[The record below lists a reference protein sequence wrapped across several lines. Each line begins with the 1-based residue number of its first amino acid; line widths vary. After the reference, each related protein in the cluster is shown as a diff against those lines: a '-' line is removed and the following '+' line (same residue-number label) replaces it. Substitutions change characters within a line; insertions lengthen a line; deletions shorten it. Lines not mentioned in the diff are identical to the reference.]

1 VHARDHSNNKLNHY
15 YDSVGRYSNLPFLTP
30 IPRQVH
36 ACLNHGPAT
45 HITMDPTYFTCTL
58 GQAAELG
65 NQQSQNNVND
75 FVEAQAKANPDRP
88 AVGFPAPSTK
98 DPKGDWT
105 YQSYTFSEILT
116 GSVNTAKQLLSENP
130 ETLSK
135 RSTVGLLCPST
146 PEFLFI
152 WLALMRLGHA
162 VLLIAPQCQ
171 PAAIKNLCEQCEV
184 SLLLHDEVYAEL
196 AKEAAAHDGA
206 TITAQGLPFTQDK
219 TLADILSQ
227 PLGDLPAP
235 SPAVQ
240 QDDVAYLH
248 HTSGTSSG
256 MPKPIPQPHR
266 AAVCVLPSFESGKD
280 NATFTTTPLYHGGI
294 ADLFRAWTS
303 SALIWLFPGKAV
315 PITATNVVR
324 CLDVAAEA
332 ASQDSLTP
340 PVKYFSSV
348 PYVLQ
353 MLEADAAGLKHLQ
366 SMSIVGVGGAALP
379 AEIGEKLVKQGV
391 NLISRFGSAECGF
404 LMSSHRDYSKDGE
417 WQHLRLPSD
426 AVFVRFEARSDNLSE
441 LVVLPGWPHMAKK
454 NRDDGAFA
462 TADLFEPHA
471 TIEGA
476 WKYHS
481 RADSQ
486 LTLITGK
493 KFDPAPL
500 EATIATSDLV
510 EDALIFGT
518 GKPYPGAL
526 LFRSAKAQKMSDEEF
541 IRELWPAIDKL
552 NNESQDHARVSQ
564 GMLVAMSVLTQ
575 PLEKSSKGTIL
586 RGAAEKR
593 FSKEIEGAYGEI
605 DGSEESD
612 VKDDD
617 LTETIRSIVTK
628 VAPRKTDLTNDTDL
642 FSYGIDSVAG
652 MQIRGRLRQL
662 LPADMRDL
670 PITVVEDYQTVSG
683 LADYVL
689 KRRHG
694 QDVGPGGSPDDEL
707 ALMRQLVEEYS
718 NFQSA
723 EAKTTTSTSNG
734 DTDSKDDER
743 DVVVLT
749 GATGALGAHVLD
761 QYRSLASVR
770 KVYCLVR
777 GADTHAAVERVAK
790 ALEYRKLRTLDDD
803 PDDKV
808 VVLPANLADDRLGLD
823 NETYSA
829 VAREVTIIM
838 HVAWSVNFRMKLRS
852 FVKDSIGGLSH
863 LVSLALAAPA
873 SRPAPRIAFCSSVAS
888 VMSYP
893 ASTIPEVLVD
903 DPAAA
908 SELGYSRS
916 KWVAEHVC
924 ARANGHPRLA
934 GRVGVF
940 RVGQLAGASDTG
952 VWNAKEAWPLM
963 LSSVQETG
971 ALPDL
976 AGEVLDWLPVDT
988 AATAMIQGAE
998 RTIGSES
1005 ESLEIYHVVN
1015 YHSKPEWSDLLRWV
1029 KERQDFETLSPA
1041 AWVAKLELLR
1051 EKGSQHPAL
1060 QLLEFWKQAYQ
1071 STEDALAG
1079 RKTFSTK
1086 RSIELPALRTVNAVD
1101 EEYFERLWKWIREA
1115 V

>member
-1 VHARDHSNNKLNHY
+1 
-15 YDSVGRYSNLPFLTP
+15 
-30 IPRQVH
+30 
-36 ACLNHGPAT
+36 
-45 HITMDPTYFTCTL
+45 MDPTYFTCTL

-65 NQQSQNNVND
+65 NQQSQNNVNE
-75 FVEAQAKANPDRP
+75 FVEAQAKANPDGP

-98 DPKGDWT
+98 DPKGEWT
-105 YQSYTFSEILT
+105 YQSYNFSQIFT
-116 GSVNTAKQLLSENP
+116 GSVNTAKQLLSDNP
-130 ETLSK
+130 KMLLKS
-135 RSTVGLLCPST
+135 STVGILCPST
-146 PEFLFI
+146 PEFLFV

-184 SLLLHDEVYAEL
+184 SLLLHDEIYADL

-206 TITAQGLPFTQDK
+206 TITAQGLPFGEGK
-219 TLADILSQ
+219 TLSDIITQ
-227 PLGDLPAP
+227 PIGDLLPP
-235 SPAVQ
+235 SPITQ
-240 QDDVAYLH
+240 QDEVAYLH

-332 ASQDSLTP
+332 ASKGSSTP

-353 MLEADAAGLKHLQ
+353 MLEADPIGLKHLQ

-379 AEIGEKLVKQGV
+379 AEIGDKLVKNGV

-417 WQHLRLPSD
+417 WQHLRLSKD
-426 AVFVRFEARSDNLSE
+426 AAFVRFEARSDNLSE
-441 LVVLPGWPHMAKK
+441 LIVLPGWPHMAKK

-500 EATIATSDLV
+500 EAAIATSDMV
-510 EDALIFGT
+510 EDVLIFGN
-518 GKPYPGAL
+518 GKPYPGAMI
-526 LFRSAKAQKMSDEEF
+526 FRSAKAQKLSDDDF
-541 IRELWPAIDKL
+541 VKDIWPAIEKL
-552 NNESQDHARVSQ
+552 NNDSQDHARVSQ
-564 GMLVAMSVLTQ
+564 GMLVAMPVLEW

-593 FSKEIEGAYGEI
+593 FSKEIEGAYGET
-605 DGSEESD
+605 DSSD
-612 VKDDD
+612 KTNVKDED
-617 LTETIRSIVTK
+617 LTETIRSIVIK
-628 VAPRKTDLTNDTDL
+628 VAPRKTYLTNRTDL

-662 LPADMRDL
+662 LPADKRDL
-670 PITVVEDYQTVSG
+670 PITIVEDYQTVSG

-694 QDVGPGGSPDDEL
+694 QDVADADDEL
-707 ALMRQLVEEYS
+707 PLMRQLVEEYS
-718 NFQSA
+718 NFHPA
-723 EAKTTTSTSNG
+723 EAETTTSISNG
-734 DTDSKDDER
+734 DTSSKDDGR

-770 KVYCLVR
+770 RVYCLVR

-790 ALEYRKLRTLDDD
+790 ALEYRKLRALADD

-808 VVLPANLADDRLGLD
+808 VVLPAHLADARLGLD
-823 NETYSA
+823 DETYSA
-829 VAREVTIIM
+829 VAREVTVIM

-852 FVKDSIGGLSH
+852 FAKDNIGGLSH
-863 LVSLALAAPA
+863 LFSLALAAPA

-893 ASTIPEVLVD
+893 SPTIPEVLVD
-903 DPAAA
+903 DPAVA

-924 ARANGHPRLA
+924 ARANGQPRLA

-971 ALPDL
+971 ALPELD
-976 AGEVLDWLPVDT
+976 GEVLDWLPVDT

-998 RTIGSES
+998 RTIGDES
-1005 ESLEIYHVVN
+1005 GGLQVYHVVN
-1015 YHSKPEWSDLLRWV
+1015 YHTRPEWSELLRWV
-1029 KERQDFETLSPA
+1029 KERQDFETLSPS
-1041 AWVAKLELLR
+1041 AWVAKLEQLA

-1060 QLLEFWKQAYQ
+1060 QLLEHWKRAYASDQ
-1071 STEDALAG
+1071 SGQEVEAGRSGIEGTEGAPTTRTE
-1079 RKTFSTK
+1079 RKTFAVQ
-1086 RSIELPALRTVNAVD
+1086 RSIERLPALRTVEPVSAA
-1101 EEYFERLWKWIREA
+1101 YFERLWRWIQEEA

>member
-1 VHARDHSNNKLNHY
+1 MN
-15 YDSVGRYSNLPFLTP
+15 P
-30 IPRQVH
+30 
-36 ACLNHGPAT
+36 
-45 HITMDPTYFTCTL
+45 TMDPTYFTCTL

-65 NQQSQNNVND
+65 NQQSQNNVNG

-88 AVGFPAPSTK
+88 AVGFPAPSGK
-98 DPKGDWT
+98 DAKGEWI
-105 YQSYTFSEILT
+105 YKSYTFSQILT
-116 GSVNTAKQLLSENP
+116 GSVNTANHLLSKNP
-130 ETLSK
+130 DTLSK
-135 RSTVGLLCPST
+135 RATVGLLCPST
-146 PEFLFI
+146 PEFLFT
-152 WLALMRLGHA
+152 WLGLMRLGHA

-171 PAAIKNLCEQCEV
+171 PAAIKSLCEQCEV
-184 SLLLHDEVYAEL
+184 KLLLHDEVYADL

-206 TITAQGLPFTQDK
+206 TISA
-219 TLADILSQ
+219 Q
-227 PLGDLPAP
+227 PLSLALSDLMSHSPADLPSP
-235 SPAVQ
+235 NPAVQ
-240 QDDVAYLH
+240 QNDVAYLH

-256 MPKPIPQPHR
+256 TPKPIPQPHR

-332 ASQDSLTP
+332 ASLSTSMP

-353 MLEADAAGLKHLQ
+353 MLEADSAGLKHLQ

-379 AEIGEKLVKQGV
+379 TEIGDKLVKQGV

-417 WQHLRLPSD
+417 WQYLRLPSD
-426 AVFVRFEARSDNLSE
+426 AAFVRFEAQDDNLSE

-454 NRDDGAFA
+454 NRDNGAFA
-462 TADLFEPHA
+462 TADLFEPHP

-500 EATIATSDLV
+500 EAAIATSDLV
-510 EDALIFGT
+510 EDALIFGN
-518 GKPYPGAL
+518 GRPYPGVL
-526 LFRSAKAQKMSDEEF
+526 LFRSAKAKNLNNDEF
-541 IRELWPAIDKL
+541 VKDLWPAMEKL

-564 GMLVAMSVLTQ
+564 SMLVAMAVLET

-586 RGAAEKR
+586 RGAVEKR
-593 FSKEIEGAYGEI
+593 FSKEIDGAYGETEGV
-605 DGSEESD
+605 DETD
-612 VKDDD
+612 VKDQD
-617 LTETIRSIVTK
+617 LAETIRSIVNK
-628 VAPRKTDLTNDTDL
+628 VAPRKTDLTDETDL

-652 MQIRGRLRQL
+652 IQIRGRLRQL
-662 LPADMRDL
+662 LPADKRDL

-694 QDVGPGGSPDDEL
+694 QDVGPRGDADDEL
-707 ALMRQLVEEYS
+707 PLMRQLVEEYS

-723 EAKTTTSTSNG
+723 ETSTTSMADGGS
-734 DTDSKDDER
+734 DSKRDDR

-761 QYRSLASVR
+761 QYRSSASVR
-770 KVYCLVR
+770 RVYCLVR
-777 GADTHAAVERVAK
+777 GADSHAAQERVAK
-790 ALEYRKLRTLDDD
+790 ALEYRKLRALNDD

-808 VVLPANLADDRLGLD
+808 VVLPAHLADAHLGLD
-823 NETYSA
+823 DETYSA
-829 VAREVTIIM
+829 VAREVTVIM

-852 FVKDSIGGLSH
+852 FVKDSIGGLSN

-888 VMSYP
+888 VMAYP
-893 ASTIPEVLVD
+893 SSPIPEVLVD

-940 RVGQLAGASDTG
+940 RVGQLAGATDTG

-963 LSSVQETG
+963 LSSVQETN
-971 ALPDL
+971 ALPQLD
-976 AGEVLDWLPVDT
+976 GEVLDWLPVDK

-998 RTIGSES
+998 RTIGDLSDG
-1005 ESLEIYHVVN
+1005 LQVYHVVN
-1015 YHSKPEWSDLLRWV
+1015 YHTSPEWSQLLRWV
-1029 KERQDFETLSPA
+1029 KERQDFETLPPA
-1041 AWVAKLELLR
+1041 AWVAKLEQLA

-1060 QLLEFWKQAYQ
+1060 QLLEHWKRAYASAQ
-1071 STEDALAG
+1071 KGHEVEAAPSGIEGTGGAPTE
-1079 RKTFSTK
+1079 RKAFAVQ
-1086 RSIELPALRTVNAVD
+1086 RSIERLPALRTVEPVSEA
-1101 EEYFERLWKWIREA
+1101 YFERLWKWVQEEA

>member
-1 VHARDHSNNKLNHY
+1 
-15 YDSVGRYSNLPFLTP
+15 
-30 IPRQVH
+30 
-36 ACLNHGPAT
+36 
-45 HITMDPTYFTCTL
+45 MEPTYFTCTL
-58 GQAAELG
+58 GQAAELK
-65 NQQSQNNVND
+65 NQQSVQNVNE
-75 FVEAQAKANPDRP
+75 FVEAQAKTNPDMP
-88 AVGFPAPSTK
+88 AVGFYTAPSSSSGK
-98 DPKGDWT
+98 DNSHGRQPEWT
-105 YQSYTFSEILT
+105 YQTYTFSQILA
-116 GSVNTAKQLLSENP
+116 GSVNTAKQLLENSG
-130 ETLSK
+130 EALSGR

-146 PEFLFI
+146 AEFLFT
-152 WLALMRLGHA
+152 WLGLMRLGHA
-162 VLLIAPQCQ
+162 VLLIAPQCR
-171 PAAIKNLCEQCEV
+171 PAAIKSLCEQCEV
-184 SLLLHDEVYAEL
+184 SLILHDEVYAEL
-196 AKEAAAHDGA
+196 AEEAAAHDGA
-206 TITAQGLPFTQDK
+206 MITAQQ
-219 TLADILSQ
+219 LSFD
-227 PLGDLPAP
+227 GDRSISEIVSRQSGALPAV

-240 QDDVAYLH
+240 ENDVAYLH

-256 MPKPIPQPHR
+256 TPKPIPQPHR

-303 SALIWLFPGKAV
+303 GALIWLFPGKGA
-315 PITATNVVR
+315 PITATNVVK
-324 CLDVAAEA
+324 CLDIAAEA
-332 ASQDSLTP
+332 TSQSNSMP

-353 MLEADAAGLKHLQ
+353 MLEADSAGLKHLQ

-379 AEIGEKLVKQGV
+379 AEIGDRLVKQGV

-426 AVFVRFEARSDNLSE
+426 AAFVRFEAREDNLSE
-441 LVVLPGWPHMAKK
+441 LVVLPGWPHMAKR
-454 NRDDGAFA
+454 NREDGAFA

-471 TIEGA
+471 TIPDA

-500 EATIATSDLV
+500 EAAIATSELV

-518 GKPYPGAL
+518 GRPYPGVL
-526 LFRSAKAQKMSDEEF
+526 LFKSGEAKTMSNDDF
-541 IRELWPAIDKL
+541 VQQLWPAIEKL
-552 NNESQDHARVSQ
+552 NIESQDHARISK
-564 GMLVAMSVLTQ
+564 GMLVAMETLTT

-593 FSKEIEGAYGEI
+593 FSKEIDEAYGEA
-605 DGSEESD
+605 DGGDRTD
-612 VKDDD
+612 VKDEE
-617 LTETIRSIVTK
+617 LTEMIRSIVTT
-628 VAPRKTDLTNDTDL
+628 VAPRKAKLTDETDL

-662 LPADMRDL
+662 LPADKRDL

-694 QDVGPGGSPDDEL
+694 QALVPGSTADDEL
-707 ALMRQLVEEYS
+707 TLMRQLVEEYS
-718 NFQSA
+718 NFQSVEA
-723 EAKTTTSTSNG
+723 ETKTSG
-734 DTDSKDDER
+734 DDVNSSSIDER

-777 GADTHAAVERVAK
+777 AADAHAAEERVAK
-790 ALEYRKLRTLDDD
+790 ALAYRKLRALADD
-803 PDDKV
+803 PEKKV
-808 VVLPANLADDRLGLD
+808 VVLPAHLADARLGLD
-823 NETYSA
+823 DETYSA
-829 VAREVTIIM
+829 VAREATVIM

-852 FVKDSIGGLSH
+852 FAKDSIGGLSH
-863 LVSLALAAPA
+863 LISLALAAPA

-888 VMSYP
+888 VMAYP
-893 ASTIPEVLVD
+893 ASTVPEVLVD

-924 ARANGHPRLA
+924 ARANGNPRLT
-934 GRVGVF
+934 GRVGIF

-963 LSSVQETG
+963 LSSVQETA
-971 ALPDL
+971 ALPELD
-976 AGEVLDWLPVDT
+976 GEVLDWLPVDI
-988 AATAMIQGAE
+988 AALAMIQGAE
-998 RTIGSES
+998 RTLGAGGSDGVQV
-1005 ESLEIYHVVN
+1005 YHVVN
-1015 YHSKPEWSDLLRWV
+1015 YHTRPEWSELLRWV

-1041 AWVAKLELLR
+1041 AWVAKLEQLAD
-1051 EKGSQHPAL
+1051 KGSQHPAL
-1060 QLLEFWKQAYQ
+1060 QLLEHWKRAYSNGQEQEVVVVVEGRQ
-1071 STEDALAG
+1071 SGIDGTEEAPTATE
-1079 RKTFSTK
+1079 RKAFAVQ
-1086 RSIELPALRTVNAVD
+1086 RSIEGLPALRTVEPVSEA
-1101 EEYFERLWKWIREA
+1101 YFGRLWEWLREA
-1115 V
+1115 AV